1 MIDHRVANRYAK
13 SLIELAIE
21 KGVVEQVHDDMLSF
35 SELCRSNRD
44 FLLMLKN
51 PIISHSKKRKILHQ
65 IFNGKVD
72 PSTLAI
78 FNIITRKNRELYLPA
93 IAEEFVA
100 QYRTFKGIEK
110 AVVTTPFPLTE
121 TLRTRFKTLIAEQ
134 MDGKTVELV
143 EKVDPELIGGFVLKI
158 GDRLMDNSVK
168 HKLKTLSYE
177 FDDDSYVKT
186 Y

>member
-21 KGVVEQVHDDMLSF
+21 KGVVEKVHDDMLMF
-35 SELCRSNRD
+35 SELCQSNRD

-51 PIISHSKKRKILHQ
+51 PIINHAKKRKILHQ
-65 IFNGKVD
+65 IFDGKVD

-78 FNIITRKNRELYLPA
+78 FDIITRKNRELYLPA

-100 QYRTFKGIEK
+100 QYRTYRGIQK
-110 AVVTTPFPLTE
+110 ATLTTPFPLTE
-121 TLRTRFKTLIAEQ
+121 ALRAKFNALVAEQ
-134 MDGKTVELV
+134 TGKTVELV
-143 EKVDPELIGGFVLKI
+143 EKVDPELIGGFILKV

-168 HKLKTLSYE
+168 HKLQTLSYE
-177 FDDDSYVKT
+177 FHDDSYVKA

>member
-1 MIDHRVANRYAK
+1 MTDNRVANRYAK

-21 KGVVEQVHDDMLSF
+21 KGVVEQVHHDMLIF
-35 SELCRSNRD
+35 SELCRTNRD

-51 PIISHSKKRKILHQ
+51 PIISHTKKRKILYQ
-65 IFNGKVD
+65 IFEGKVD
-72 PSTLAI
+72 ASTLAI
-78 FNIITRKNRELYLPA
+78 FDIITRKNRELYLPA

-100 QYRTFKGIEK
+100 QYRTYKGIEK
-110 AVVTTPFPLTE
+110 ATVTTPFPLTE
-121 TLRTRFKTLIAEQ
+121 TLRARFKTLVAEQ
-134 MDGKTVELV
+134 TGKTVELA

-158 GDRLMDNSVK
+158 GDRLMDNSVR

-177 FDDDSYVKT
+177 FDDDSYVKA

>member
-1 MIDHRVANRYAK
+1 MIDNRVANRYAK

-21 KGVVEQVHDDMLSF
+21 KGVVDQVHRDMLMF
-35 SELCRSNRD
+35 SELCQSNRD

-51 PIISHSKKRKILHQ
+51 PIISHDKKRKILYQ
-65 IFNGKVD
+65 VFDGKVE

-78 FNIITRKNRELYLPA
+78 FDIITRKNRELYLPA

-100 QYRTFKGIEK
+100 QYRTHKGITK
-110 AVVTTPFPLTE
+110 AIVTTSFPLTDA
-121 TLRTRFKTLIAEQ
+121 LRTRFKTLVGEQ
-134 MDGKTVELV
+134 TDGKTVELV
-143 EKVDPELIGGFVLKI
+143 EKVDPELIGGFILKI

-168 HKLKTLSYE
+168 HKLQSLSYE
-177 FDDDSYVKT
+177 FNDDSYIKN

>member
-21 KGVVEQVHDDMLSF
+21 KGVVEQVHRDMLSF
-35 SELCRSNRD
+35 SELCQTNRD

-51 PIISHSKKRKILHQ
+51 PIISHSKKRKILHR
-65 IFNGKVD
+65 IFDGKVD

-78 FNIITRKNRELYLPA
+78 FDIITRKNRELHLPA

-100 QYRTFKGIEK
+100 QYRTYKGIEK
-110 AVVTTPFPLTE
+110 ATVTTPFPLTE
-121 TLRTRFKTLIAEQ
+121 ALRTKFKSLIAEQ

-143 EKVDPELIGGFVLKI
+143 EQVDPELIGGFVLKI

-168 HKLKTLSYE
+168 HKLQTLSYE
-177 FDDDSYVKT
+177 FHDDSYVKA

>member
-13 SLIELAIE
+13 SLIELATE
-21 KGVVEQVHDDMLSF
+21 KGVVEQVHNDMLSF
-35 SELCRSNRD
+35 SKLCQSNRD

-51 PIISHSKKRKILHQ
+51 PIINHAKKRKILHQ
-65 IFNGKVD
+65 IFGGKVD
-72 PSTLAI
+72 PSTSAI
-78 FNIITRKNRELYLPA
+78 FDIITRKNREIYLPA

-100 QYRTFKGIEK
+100 QYRTYKGIQK
-110 AVVTTPFPLTE
+110 ATVTTPFPLTGE
-121 TLRTRFKTLIAEQ
+121 LRAKFKTIVTEQ
-134 MDGKTVELV
+134 TGKTVELV

-168 HKLKTLSYE
+168 HKLQTLSYE
-177 FDDDSYVKT
+177 FHDDSYVKA